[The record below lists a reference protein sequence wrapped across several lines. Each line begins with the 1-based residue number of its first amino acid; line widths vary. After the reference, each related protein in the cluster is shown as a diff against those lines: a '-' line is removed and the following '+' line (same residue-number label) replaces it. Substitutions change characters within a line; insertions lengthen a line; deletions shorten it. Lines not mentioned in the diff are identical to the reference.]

1 MFREM
6 REVGEKLTEKEVV
19 QMLEKQTHGVLAL
32 EGDERYPYAVPI
44 SFVYEDGKIYFHSS
58 KNGHKTDSIKNNPK
72 VSFCVIEQD
81 NIVPDQFNTL
91 YRSAIAFGTARVLTD
106 KEEKLHAMERIINK
120 YSKGYEKEGRAY
132 ADSVWDDF
140 VAVEIT
146 IEHLTGKAGN

>member
-6 REVGEKLTEKEVV
+6 REVGEKLTEKEAVE
-19 QMLEKQTHGVLAL
+19 MLEKLPHGVLAL
-32 EGDERYPYAVPI
+32 EGDESHPYAVPI
-44 SFVYEDGKIYFHSS
+44 SFAYEDGKIYFHSS
-58 KNGHKTDSIKNNPK
+58 KNGHKTDSIKNNGK
-72 VSFCVIEQD
+72 VSFCVIDQD
-81 NIVPDQFNTL
+81 QIIPDQFNTL
-91 YRSAIAFGTARVLTD
+91 YRSAIVFGTARILID
-106 KEEKLHAMERIINK
+106 KEEKLHAMECIINK